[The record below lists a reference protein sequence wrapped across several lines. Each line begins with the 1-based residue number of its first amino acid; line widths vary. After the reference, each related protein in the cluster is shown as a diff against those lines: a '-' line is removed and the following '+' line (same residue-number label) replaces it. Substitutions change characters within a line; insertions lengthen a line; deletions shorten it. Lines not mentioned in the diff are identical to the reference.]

1 MKKQLVILF
10 ILLTVGHL
18 ANAQKEYKL
27 AKATGWLRLNVNNA
41 VVEGY
46 DGKDIVFMTEK
57 TETGQVDERAKGLVA
72 VSSSGYTDNTGLGI
86 SVVENGQDINVNMV
100 SKTSIGILTI
110 KVPQQIKV
118 SFVNNNNSLFYAY
131 TTNNSTMTNELV
143 LKNLKGEIEVST
155 NNQKIKLE
163 NNTGPMNIK
172 TVNGAIEG
180 VFGGDIKGPISIISV
195 YGYVDITLATSTKAN
210 LELGSSYGK
219 VYVDK
224 AFNIDFEK
232 KESEKKEASITT
244 DKSSSVNGVGSIS
257 SNKEVSTT
265 ISLSGS
271 TAVDKDKKTHTIIT
285 DSPYTIG
292 FDGSSVYSGTFSNS
306 GEKIKGKLNGG
317 GIALILKS
325 TNKSIY
331 LRQQ

>member
-10 ILLTVGHL
+10 ILLTVGQL

-27 AKATGWLRLNVNNA
+27 AKATGWLKLNVNNV

-46 DGKDIVFMTEK
+46 DGKDIVFMTTK

-86 SVVENGQDINVNMV
+86 SVVENGPDINVNMV
-100 SKTSIGILTI
+100 SKSSIGILTI

-118 SFVNNNNSLFYAY
+118 SFVNNNNNLFYTY
-131 TTNNSTMTNELV
+131 TNNNSTSTNEIV

-155 NNQKIKLE
+155 NSQKIKLE

-180 VFGGDIKGPISIISV
+180 IFGGDIKGPISIISV
-195 YGYVDITLATSTKAN
+195 YGYVDITLATNTKAN

-232 KESEKKEASITT
+232 KETEKKEATITNDKSTTLTGVGSSSSNKDVSTSITLSGNTSVNKDKVQHGIDATTLLT
-244 DKSSSVNGVGSIS
+244 DNFGTFSSSSVNFS
-257 SNKEVSTT
+257 S
-265 ISLSGS
+265 
-271 TAVDKDKKTHTIIT
+271 
-285 DSPYTIG
+285 
-292 FDGSSVYSGTFSNS
+292 S

-317 GIALILKS
+317 GIVLILKS